1 MAQHFYAMEL
11 GDAPGDITSGS
22 STQTKTAEV
31 SIELSDGSNRAEVV
45 NMIRTLASHIE
56 QGQWPPA

>member
-1 MAQHFYAMEL
+1 MAQHYFAMEL

-31 SIELSDGSNRAEVV
+31 VIELADGATHAEVV
-45 NMIRTLASHIE
+45 TLIKTLADHIE
-56 QGQWPPA
+56 QGPWPPA